1 MGFRRD
7 KEDGGG
13 PMSTDS
19 SMKNRL
25 AHLATD
31 QRVILSVLVIAV
43 FLAFAI
49 RTPAFLNGQFVIF
62 PLIRDTAV
70 ITIVGLAQL
79 VTLSIGH
86 LNLAV
91 GRMAAVSAM
100 VAGFTYERLGFGLM
114 GGLILG
120 VLTGALLGAI
130 TGWIIVKSQVNAFIV
145 TLAMDFALLGLVTFT
160 YISLT
165 QAAAFTVK
173 PAGMDV
179 VRAGSLA
186 DICLFGWCGPSVV
199 PLILFP
205 SLLIVAIIAFLYH
218 RTRLGRELLAT
229 GASIRAA
236 RLSGIPVDTRVIQAH
251 SLSGALAGLGGIFLA
266 YVNGSFSAAIG
277 SELLLP
283 SFLGPILAGTLLT
296 GGVVGV
302 FGTMIGTLLT
312 LVIRQGLLVQGIGL
326 ETLNIA
332 LGVILLLALSA
343 NKIRTSLSSLVKR
356 GKK

>member
-1 MGFRRD
+1 MVTQE
-7 KEDGGG
+7 K
-13 PMSTDS
+13 
-19 SMKNRL
+19 L
-25 AHLATD
+25 AARFGHLATD
-31 QRVILSVLVIAV
+31 QRMILAVLVIAV
-43 FLAFAI
+43 FIAFAI

-100 VAGFTYERLGFGLM
+100 VAGFTYERMGFGLLA
-114 GGLILG
+114 GLIAG
-120 VLTGALLGAI
+120 VLAGALVGMV
-130 TGWIIVKSQVNAFIV
+130 TGYIIVKSQVNAFIV

-165 QAAAFTVK
+165 DAAAFTVK
-173 PAGMDV
+173 PEGMDFI
-179 VRAGSLA
+179 RAGSLA
-186 DICLFGWCGPSVV
+186 DFCVFGWCGPSVIPV
-199 PLILFP
+199 IIFPALAVVALI
-205 SLLIVAIIAFLYH
+205 SFLYY

-229 GASIRAA
+229 GVNLRAA
-236 RLSGIPVDTRVIQAH
+236 RLSGIPVDTRIIQAH
-251 SLSGALAGLGGIFLA
+251 TLSGALAGLAGIFLA

-283 SFLGPILAGTLLT
+283 SFLGPVLAGTLLT

-302 FGTMIGTLLT
+302 FGTMLGTLLT

-326 ETLNIA
+326 ETLNVA

-343 NKIRTSLSSLVKR
+343 NKIRTSITDLFRRKAVE
-356 GKK
+356 

>member
-1 MGFRRD
+1 MD
-7 KEDGGG
+7 
-13 PMSTDS
+13 MDS
-19 SMKNRL
+19 KKFGIRFG
-25 AHLATD
+25 HLATD
-31 QRVILSVLVIAV
+31 QRVILAVLVVAV

-91 GRMAAVSAM
+91 GRMAALSAM
-100 VAGFTYERLGFGLM
+100 VAGFTYERLGWGIMEGL
-114 GGLILG
+114 LLG
-120 VLTGALLGAI
+120 VAAGALVGAM
-130 TGWIIVKSQVNAFIV
+130 TGYIIVKSQVNAFIV
-145 TLAMDFALLGLVTFT
+145 TLAVDFVLLGLVTFT

-165 QAAAFTVK
+165 DAAAFTIK
-173 PAGMDV
+173 PEGMDV

-186 DICLFGWCGPSVV
+186 DVCLLGWCGPSII
-199 PLILFP
+199 PLIIFP
-205 SLLIVAIIAFLYH
+205 ALGMVAVIAFLYH
-218 RTRLGRELLAT
+218 QTRLGREFLAT
-229 GASIRAA
+229 GANLRAA

-251 SLSGALAGLGGIFLA
+251 TLSGALAGLGGIFLA
-266 YVNGSFSAAIG
+266 FVNGSFSAAIG

-283 SFLGPILAGTLLT
+283 SFLGPILAGTALT

-302 FGTMIGTLLT
+302 FGTMLGTLLT
-312 LVIRQGLLVQGIGL
+312 LVIRQGLLVSGIGL

-343 NKIRTSLSSLVKR
+343 NKIRTSLTNVFRK
-356 GKK
+356 GKGK

>member
-1 MGFRRD
+1 MVTQE
-7 KEDGGG
+7 K
-13 PMSTDS
+13 
-19 SMKNRL
+19 L
-25 AHLATD
+25 AARFGHLATD
-31 QRVILSVLVIAV
+31 QRMILAVLVIAV
-43 FLAFAI
+43 FIAFAI

-100 VAGFTYERLGFGLM
+100 VAGFTYERMGFGLLA
-114 GGLILG
+114 GLIAG
-120 VLTGALLGAI
+120 VLAGALVGMV
-130 TGWIIVKSQVNAFIV
+130 TGYIIVKSQVNAFIV

-165 QAAAFTVK
+165 DAAAFTVK
-173 PAGMDV
+173 PEGMDFI
-179 VRAGSLA
+179 RAGSLA
-186 DICLFGWCGPSVV
+186 DFCVFGWCGPSVIPV
-199 PLILFP
+199 IIFPALAVVALI
-205 SLLIVAIIAFLYH
+205 SFLYY

-229 GASIRAA
+229 GVNLRAA
-236 RLSGIPVDTRVIQAH
+236 RLSGIPVDTRIIQAH
-251 SLSGALAGLGGIFLA
+251 TLSGALAGLAGIFLA
-266 YVNGSFSAAIG
+266 YVNGSFSAATG

-283 SFLGPILAGTLLT
+283 SFLGPVLAGTLLT

-302 FGTMIGTLLT
+302 FGTMLGTLLT

-343 NKIRTSLSSLVKR
+343 NKIRTSITDLFRRKAVE
-356 GKK
+356 

>member
-1 MGFRRD
+1 MVTQE
-7 KEDGGG
+7 K
-13 PMSTDS
+13 
-19 SMKNRL
+19 L
-25 AHLATD
+25 AARFGHLATD
-31 QRVILSVLVIAV
+31 QRMILAVLVIAV
-43 FLAFAI
+43 FIAFAI

-100 VAGFTYERLGFGLM
+100 VAGFTYERMGFGLLA
-114 GGLILG
+114 GLIAG
-120 VLTGALLGAI
+120 VLAGALVGMV
-130 TGWIIVKSQVNAFIV
+130 TGYIIVKSQVNAFIV

-165 QAAAFTVK
+165 DAAAFTVK
-173 PAGMDV
+173 PEGMDFI
-179 VRAGSLA
+179 RAGSLA
-186 DICLFGWCGPSVV
+186 DFCVFGWCGPSVIPV
-199 PLILFP
+199 IIFPALAVVALI
-205 SLLIVAIIAFLYH
+205 SFLYY

-229 GASIRAA
+229 GVNLRAA
-236 RLSGIPVDTRVIQAH
+236 RLSGIPVDTRIIQAH
-251 SLSGALAGLGGIFLA
+251 TLSGALAGLAGILLA

-283 SFLGPILAGTLLT
+283 SFLGPVLAGTLLT

-302 FGTMIGTLLT
+302 FGTMLGTLLT

-343 NKIRTSLSSLVKR
+343 NKIRTSITDLFRRKAVE
-356 GKK
+356 

>member
-1 MGFRRD
+1 MLA
-7 KEDGGG
+7 
-13 PMSTDS
+13 
-19 SMKNRL
+19 RL
-25 AHLATD
+25 ASD
-31 QRVILSVLVIAV
+31 QRAILAVLVIAV
-43 FLAFAI
+43 FIAFAL
-49 RTPAFLNGQFVIF
+49 RTPAFLSGQFVIF
-62 PLIRDTAV
+62 PLLRDSAV

-79 VTLSIGH
+79 MTLSIGH

-100 VAGFTYERLGFGLM
+100 VAGFVYERLGM
-114 GGLILG
+114 GIMAGLILG
-120 VLTGALLGAI
+120 VMTGALIGAL
-130 TGWIIVKSQVNAFIV
+130 TGYIIVKSGVNAFIV

-165 QAAAFTVK
+165 DAAAFTVK
-173 PAGMDV
+173 PAGMDL

-186 DICLFGWCGPSVV
+186 DICVFGWCGPSIV

-205 SLLIVAIIAFLYH
+205 AFAVLAIISFIYH
-218 RTRLGRELLAT
+218 GTRFGRELLAT
-229 GASIRAA
+229 GSSIRAA
-236 RLSGIPVDTRVIQAH
+236 RLSGIAVDARVIQAH
-251 SLSGALAGLGGIFLA
+251 TLSGALAGLGGIFLG

-302 FGTMIGTLLT
+302 FGTLLGTLLT
-312 LVIRQGLLVQGIGL
+312 LVIRQGLLVQGLGL
-326 ETLNIA
+326 ETLNIT

-343 NKIRTSLSSLVKR
+343 PKIRQGLAQLLRR
-356 GKK
+356 GKNP

>member
-1 MGFRRD
+1 MIARD
-7 KEDGGG
+7 QK
-13 PMSTDS
+13 
-19 SMKNRL
+19 L
-25 AHLATD
+25 AVRFASLATD
-31 QRVILSVLVIAV
+31 QRMILAVLVIAV
-43 FLAFAI
+43 FIAFAI
-49 RTPAFLNGQFVIF
+49 HTPAFLNGQFVIF
-62 PLIRDTAV
+62 PLLRDTAV

-100 VAGFTYERLGFGLM
+100 VAGFTYERMGFDLLA
-114 GGLILG
+114 GLIAG
-120 VLTGALLGAI
+120 VLAGALVGMV
-130 TGWIIVKSQVNAFIV
+130 TGYIIVKSQVNAFIV

-165 QAAAFTVK
+165 DAAAFTVK
-173 PAGMDV
+173 PEGMDFF
-179 VRAGSLA
+179 RAGSLA
-186 DICLFGWCGPSVV
+186 DLCVVGWCGPSVIPV
-199 PLILFP
+199 IIFPAFAVVALI
-205 SLLIVAIIAFLYH
+205 SFLYY

-229 GASIRAA
+229 GVNVRAA
-236 RLSGIPVDTRVIQAH
+236 RLSGIPVNTRIIQAH
-251 SLSGALAGLGGIFLA
+251 TLSGALAGLAGIFLA

-283 SFLGPILAGTLLT
+283 SFLGPVLAGTLLT

-302 FGTMIGTLLT
+302 FGTMLGTLLT

-332 LGVILLLALSA
+332 LGVILLVALSA
-343 NKIRTSLSSLVKR
+343 NKIRTGITGLFRRKAVE
-356 GKK
+356 

>member
-1 MGFRRD
+1 MD
-7 KEDGGG
+7 TQEK
-13 PMSTDS
+13 
-19 SMKNRL
+19 L
-25 AHLATD
+25 AARFGHLATD
-31 QRVILSVLVIAV
+31 QRMILAVLVIAV
-43 FLAFAI
+43 FIAFAI

-100 VAGFTYERLGFGLM
+100 VAGFTYERMGFGLLA
-114 GGLILG
+114 GLIAG
-120 VLTGALLGAI
+120 VLAGALVGMV
-130 TGWIIVKSQVNAFIV
+130 TGYIIVKSQVNAFIV

-165 QAAAFTVK
+165 DAAAFTVK
-173 PAGMDV
+173 PEGMDFI
-179 VRAGSLA
+179 RAGSLA
-186 DICLFGWCGPSVV
+186 DFCVFGWCGPSVIPV
-199 PLILFP
+199 IIFPALAVVALI
-205 SLLIVAIIAFLYH
+205 SFLYY

-229 GASIRAA
+229 GVNLRAA
-236 RLSGIPVDTRVIQAH
+236 RLSGIPVDTRIIQAH
-251 SLSGALAGLGGIFLA
+251 TLSGALAGLAGIFLA

-283 SFLGPILAGTLLT
+283 SFLGPVLAGTLLT

-302 FGTMIGTLLT
+302 FGTMLGTLLT

-343 NKIRTSLSSLVKR
+343 NKIRTSITDLFRRKAVE
-356 GKK
+356 

>member
-1 MGFRRD
+1 MVTQE
-7 KEDGGG
+7 K
-13 PMSTDS
+13 
-19 SMKNRL
+19 L
-25 AHLATD
+25 AARFGHLATD
-31 QRVILSVLVIAV
+31 QRMILAVLVIAV

-100 VAGFTYERLGFGLM
+100 VAGFTYERMGFGLFA
-114 GGLILG
+114 GLIAG
-120 VLTGALLGAI
+120 VLAGALVGMV
-130 TGWIIVKSQVNAFIV
+130 TGYIIVKSQVNAFIV

-165 QAAAFTVK
+165 DAAAFTVK
-173 PAGMDV
+173 PEGMDFI
-179 VRAGSLA
+179 RAGSLA
-186 DICLFGWCGPSVV
+186 DFCVFGWCGPSVIPV
-199 PLILFP
+199 IIFPALAVVALI
-205 SLLIVAIIAFLYH
+205 SFLYY
-218 RTRLGRELLAT
+218 RTRLGRELLVT
-229 GASIRAA
+229 GVNLRAA
-236 RLSGIPVDTRVIQAH
+236 RLSGIPVNTRIIQAH
-251 SLSGALAGLGGIFLA
+251 TLSGALAGLAGIFLA

-277 SELLLP
+277 NELLLP

-302 FGTMIGTLLT
+302 FGTMLGTLLT

-343 NKIRTSLSSLVKR
+343 NKIRTSITGLFRRKAVE
-356 GKK
+356 